1 MLTNLHI
8 VFFLFLCEHS
18 WDPAGANF
26 AIFQCC
32 HHRFEANIQFHTQ
45 FLGHSLLIFVDEL
58 IETLFI
64 SWCDSCA
71 WWSEM
76 QLAFRSTA
84 AFAEMHHSP
93 PYCAHIHCWVP
104 INVQQALMNVN
115 RCHFFCMEEFSVT
128 PLLHPHFYVRCY
140 SVRLPLC
147 CHLSNGKKHVIEY
160 WRGVSAS
167 PAMPTSTSDVVG
179 QENKICGITFGAILL
194 ASITDPLTA
203 LL

>member
-93 PYCAHIHCWVP
+93 PYCAHIHCWSP
-104 INVQQALMNVN
+104 EMFSKHWWMSINAVFHAEKNLITWFCFVHTPMLNAITSDCSSAAI
-115 RCHFFCMEEFSVT
+115 CHVATKCKGIWWDGST
-128 PLLHPHFYVRCY
+128 
-140 SVRLPLC
+140 ST
-147 CHLSNGKKHVIEY
+147 
-160 WRGVSAS
+160 
-167 PAMPTSTSDVVG
+167 AMPPTHVSFIVDQDAQIG
-179 QENKICGITFGAILL
+179 GITFRAAFLY
-194 ASITDPLTA
+194 
-203 LL
+203 